1 MKAMQQR
8 NTRGI
13 SPCSVPTGMDDMEL
27 VKIKVSRVG
36 HQSTDLPLPRYM
48 TLQSSG
54 LDLYAAVL
62 EDTVVGPGERM
73 LIPTGL
79 AFAIP
84 PGYEA
89 QIRPR
94 SGLAL
99 QYGLTLLNA
108 PGTID
113 ADYRGEIGLI
123 LINHSDKAF
132 VIKRGDRLAQMVIS
146 KVYRADFEEVESL
159 ERTDR
164 ASGGF
169 GHTGK

>member
-1 MKAMQQR
+1 
-8 NTRGI
+8 
-13 SPCSVPTGMDDMEL
+13 MDLDL
-27 VKIKVSRVG
+27 VKIKLTRVG
-36 HQSTDLPLPRYM
+36 PKNSNLPLPRYM
-48 TLQSSG
+48 TEKASG

-62 EDTVVGPGERM
+62 KNEVVNPGERK
-73 LIPTGL
+73 LIPTGIAL
-79 AFAIP
+79 AIP

-99 QYGLTLLNA
+99 HNGITLLNA

-123 LINHSDKAF
+123 LINHGEKPF
-132 VIKRGDRLAQMVIS
+132 VIRRGDRLAQMVIC
-146 KVYRADFEEVESL
+146 KVYRADFQEEEALDVTA
-159 ERTDR
+159 RN
-164 ASGGF
+164 SGGF

>member
-1 MKAMQQR
+1 MPEGMR
-8 NTRGI
+8 
-13 SPCSVPTGMDDMEL
+13 SVSL

-36 HQSTDLPLPRYM
+36 CQSSDLPLPQYM
-48 TLQSSG
+48 TSQASG

-62 EDTVVGPGERM
+62 QDTVVNPGERR

-79 AFAIP
+79 AFAVP

-99 QYGLTLLNA
+99 QYGVTLLNA

-113 ADYRGEIGLI
+113 ADYRGEISLI
-123 LINHSDKAF
+123 IINHSEKAF

-146 KVYRADFEEVESL
+146 RVYRADLEEVASL
-159 ERTDR
+159 DRTDR

-169 GHTGK
+169 GHTGQ

>member
-1 MKAMQQR
+1 
-8 NTRGI
+8 
-13 SPCSVPTGMDDMEL
+13 VDL

-36 HQSTDLPLPRYM
+36 CQSSDLPLPRYM
-48 TLQSSG
+48 TLQASG
-54 LDLYAAVL
+54 LDLYAAVS
-62 EDTVVGPGERM
+62 EDTAVNPGEIK

-99 QYGLTLLNA
+99 RHGLTLLNS

-113 ADYRGEIGLI
+113 ADYRGEINLI
-123 LINHSDKAF
+123 VINHGEKAF

-146 KVYRADFEEVESL
+146 KVYRADFEEVEIL
-159 ERTDR
+159 DNTER

-169 GHTGK
+169 GHTGT